1 MDVARSEALSRGVRL
16 EVVTIAWM
24 LVEAAAALGA
34 GIAARSVLLTAFGVD
49 SVVELLSGIVLY
61 RRLSGESNR
70 ATSIDVEQLENLATR
85 ISAVL
90 LVLLC
95 TYVVLSSVAGLFL
108 GLIPDGSVVGI
119 AVSLVAVVAMP
130 LLARAKHRVNQVVD
144 SPSLRADIA
153 ETVSC
158 AYLAAITLAGL
169 TVSML
174 TGWWWVQ
181 YIAAVALLVW
191 LVPEAREALQHW
203 RDNGP
208 VRRPNGGEANDDE

>member
-1 MDVARSEALSRGVRL
+1 
-16 EVVTIAWM
+16 
-24 LVEAAAALGA
+24 
-34 GIAARSVLLTAFGVD
+34 
-49 SVVELLSGIVLY
+49 LSGIVLY

-95 TYVVLSSVAGLFL
+95 TYVLLSSVAGIFL

-130 LLARAKHRVNQVVD
+130 LLARAKHRVNRVVD

-158 AYLAAITLAGL
+158 AYLAAITLVGL

-191 LVPEAREALQHW
+191 LVPEAREALEHW